1 MIQATPGQQ
10 LPELV
15 IPLTRSDVVRYA
27 GAATDFNPIHW
38 SDRAARAV
46 GMPGVIV
53 HGMWTMGAALR
64 VVTDWCGDP
73 ERVVSFSARFGRPVP
88 IPDTAEGTTV
98 RIQAEVTEVSDG
110 IATVAIQAGAP
121 DEHGEVHSVLTG
133 ARARVRL

>member
-1 MIQATPGQQ
+1 MIPATPGQQ

-73 ERVVSFSARFGRPVP
+73 GRVMSFSARFSRPVP
-88 IPDTAEGTTV
+88 VPDTPAGTTLRV
-98 RIQAEVTEVSDG
+98 QGEVTEVSDG
-110 IATVAIQAGAP
+110 IATVAIQATAP
-121 DEHGEVHSVLTG
+121 DEHGEMHSVLAA